1 VLFEVQLWW
10 LFFMWLWWDVDV
22 NVNVDEWLRMRWC
35 DKE

>member
-10 LFFMWLWWDVDV
+10 LFFMWLWRDLDV
-22 NVNVDEWLRMRWC
+22 NVNVDEWLRMRRG